1 MDYTDLY
8 LKSLFTTLGQ
18 LSAGILSLTV
28 AIPVTSY
35 YQRTIKS
42 FFKND

>member
-18 LSAGILSLTV
+18 LSAGILSLTLAVPV
-28 AIPVTSY
+28 ATY
-35 YQRTIKS
+35 YQKTIKS